1 MNPESLIPS
10 PESRGPDPE
19 ARVPSPEPRAPGA
32 GDIAR
37 LIIRAPN
44 PLGDA
49 IMSLPAMAA
58 VRAALADRTLIV
70 AAAPSVAPLFDEITA
85 VAPQRVITLDQGRE
99 AAQLREAGADAILL
113 FTNSFRTAWVSRQ
126 ARIAR
131 RLGYRAH
138 GRSLLLTQ
146 AVRKPRLRVHQSE
159 YYLHLVRELGFEDG
173 RGLKAPAIPPDGV
186 ASNGRVSSSNDTG
199 SPENVAPGPSGPGG
213 SSIHIT
219 PETRQRVDA
228 FLKALGVDRSAPL
241 VGFAPGA
248 AYGHAKRWPPDRVAQ
263 VIARLGARGVTSVVV
278 GAGGDRD
285 SGREIESALPAG
297 SRVVNV
303 IGRTDLRLL
312 TGLLASCHAFVSND
326 SGAMHL
332 AAAVGVPVAAIFG
345 PTNERVT
352 APLGDHDVIIHQVF
366 CRPCMLRD
374 CPIDHRCMRRVS
386 VDTVFDTVIRRL
398 DQRLPPESRA

>member
-1 MNPESLIPS
+1 MDADL
-10 PESRGPDPE
+10 
-19 ARVPSPEPRAPGA
+19 
-32 GDIAR
+32 AR

-58 VRAALADRTLIV
+58 VRAALGNRTLIV
-70 AAAPSVAPLFDEITA
+70 AAAPSVAPLFEEMTA
-85 VAPQRVITLDQGRE
+85 AAPDQVITLDKGRE
-99 AAQLREAGADAILL
+99 PAQLREAGADAIVL

-126 ARIAR
+126 ARIPR

-146 AVRKPRLRVHQSE
+146 AIKKPRQRVHQSE
-159 YYLHLVRELGFEDG
+159 YYLHLARELGWG
-173 RGLKAPAIPPDGV
+173 GGQA
-186 ASNGRVSSSNDTG
+186 G
-199 SPENVAPGPSGPGG
+199 SP
-213 SSIHIT
+213 SIRISPT
-219 PETRQRVDA
+219 TRDRVDT
-228 FLKALGVDRSAPL
+228 FLKTLGVDRSAPL

-263 VIARLGARGVTSVVV
+263 VIVRLGARGVTCVMV

-285 SGREIESALPAG
+285 AGREIESVLPAG
-297 SRVVNV
+297 SRVVNL

-345 PTNERVT
+345 PTDERVT

-386 VDTVFDTVIRRL
+386 VDTVFDAVTRRL
-398 DQRLPPESRA
+398 DQRLASGART